1 MPSFDVV
8 SKFDI
13 QEVENSVNMVNRDII
28 NRYDFKG
35 SNTNITLNKKEP
47 IIIPTTVHAE
57 ISTGRIARP
66 LISEP
71 KIIAKAR

>member
-35 SNTNITLNKKEP
+35 SNTNITLNKKENMF
-47 IIIPTTVHAE
+47 
-57 ISTGRIARP
+57 R
-66 LISEP
+66 
-71 KIIAKAR
+71 